1 MALYM
6 QYKNLPAQNLALADT
21 QAPFVGDLR
30 VRVDFFAELKQAI
43 QRRRRVRTRRAA
55 SNRSGKPGRIID
67 KTHGWNN

>member
-43 QRRRRVRTRRAA
+43 QRRR
-55 SNRSGKPGRIID
+55 
-67 KTHGWNN
+67 